1 MYSWFGSLG
10 KKRIS
15 FWHHLFWGKNSKQK
29 TRELLPGIKFS
40 KQQESSMFEFR
51 FMIWRLLLTK
61 ISWSLI
67 FFIYQ
72 FNHGNTFIKCFAHQF
87 CILHHKP
94 PFLLLQQNAV
104 ALVFMNA
111 VVAFGDRNMPKWNE
125 NEKKA
130 KWKKYIIPM
139 SRFADTN
146 LHQKRVMVT
155 IKERWNANRPGT
167 MW

>member
-1 MYSWFGSLG
+1 M
-10 KKRIS
+10 K
-15 FWHHLFWGKNSKQK
+15 
-29 TRELLPGIKFS
+29 
-40 KQQESSMFEFR
+40 
-51 FMIWRLLLTK
+51 
-61 ISWSLI
+61 
-67 FFIYQ
+67 
-72 FNHGNTFIKCFAHQF
+72 NTFTKF

-94 PFLLLQQNAV
+94 PLLLLQQNAV

-111 VVAFGDRNMPKWNE
+111 VVAFWETCQNE
-125 NEKKA
+125 MKMKKKA

-167 MW
+167 MWSNTFWSHIWFFFTKTKNEEFFKSSRLHMNTDFSTDGHTANPFPVHITGTSLWSNSTL